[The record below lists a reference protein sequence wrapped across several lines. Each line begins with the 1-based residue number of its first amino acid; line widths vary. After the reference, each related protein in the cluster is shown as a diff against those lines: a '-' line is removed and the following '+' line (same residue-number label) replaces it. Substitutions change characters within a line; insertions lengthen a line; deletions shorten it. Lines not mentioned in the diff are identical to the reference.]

1 MKHIMQVLINYI
13 TEESSVKKILF
24 PTLEQIVD
32 LKIQFDEGFDNLLLF
47 DYQVGTIDINAYF
60 SKIAFIKNNQLFVFT
75 EYENPEHGSY
85 ETKLYNENNFKQC
98 ENKDVQDFFIQSR
111 YYFYHS
117 KFPETMKDKKIIY
130 KKLKI

>member
-32 LKIQFDEGFDNLLLF
+32 LKIQFNEDFDNLLLF

-60 SKIAFIKNNQLFVFT
+60 SKIAFIKNDQLFVFT

-85 ETKLYNENNFKQC
+85 ETKLYNENNLKQC

-111 YYFYHS
+111 YYFYQS
-117 KFPETMKDKKIIY
+117 IFPETIKDKKNIY